1 MAANQRPSVSGRV
14 APTARGLTMRC
25 KFESLEALQTIGDYL
40 SSETCQIEVLILS
53 VTSLSQ
59 MEVQE
64 LFSALSL
71 NHSISELAIYASS
84 RETSQSMK
92 GRILQSLLEGNT
104 RIERLTLV
112 QLHLDLMAAIEI
124 AQGLARH
131 SLQSLSLDCCS
142 CNSEVTAVLMEALQ
156 WQENLTTVHLGQMH
170 LSERALDAVTTLLAV
185 INHLRK

>member
-1 MAANQRPSVSGRV
+1 
-14 APTARGLTMRC
+14 MRC